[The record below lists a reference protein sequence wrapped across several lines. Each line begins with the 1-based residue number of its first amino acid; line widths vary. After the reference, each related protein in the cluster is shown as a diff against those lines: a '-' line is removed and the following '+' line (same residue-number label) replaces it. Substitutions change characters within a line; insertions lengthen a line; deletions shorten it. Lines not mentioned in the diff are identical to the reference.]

1 MSTSKRPRKLD
12 ASDNPIP
19 PSSSTKRS
27 KNTPGPRSAFRPI
40 GRSVSSGSR
49 TTTLK
54 DRNRRGTTLVDQS
67 TAAGPSTIPTNTTAL
82 TESGA
87 DSCAPHDLTDL
98 NNALPPSQP
107 SESGPTKNVE
117 KKPKR
122 VRDYTNKKKVE
133 DWLPLRQTYL
143 NEMLRL
149 DGFGDYVHQT
159 SEAKLMGSC
168 SQCGTVPKG
177 CELYRCTSGCFDGCM
192 LKCRMC
198 TVLKHSSLPLHKIEV
213 WNGKHFV
220 KSSLC
225 DLGLRFQ
232 LGHGGCGCSQ
242 PIAGPRNFL
251 AFDTSGVHRLAI
263 DYCGC
268 PVNIGVEKHIQL
280 IRAAWFPATT
290 RRPQT
295 VFTFDMLETLHELT
309 LQSKTNVYDFYN
321 TIIQKSDKL
330 RLGKIPS
337 RTNDLHQCFRIYRC
351 LLLLKRGGR
360 GNDANGVEGTALGE
374 LAVICPAC
382 PQPGRNLPMGWEAAA
397 KALAFLYTL
406 FLAIDANFKLKG
418 KARGIS
424 DVELMPGWVYCLE
437 EIGYQAHLNNPK
449 YRDESEINTCQSE
462 HDAVVRA
469 AVRRTP
475 GYNVTGA
482 GVVICSRHGLIR
494 PNGIGDLQRGERY
507 CNMDYIFLATIALAS
522 VLRIVI
528 TYDIACQW
536 SKKLKARMED
546 YPEQLRPSPKVD
558 IVAAIPSWHINGHGV
573 DCQTNF
579 ALGFREM
586 APAARHEAL
595 NDMGSGYNIKKIV
608 RFGPSFAKKVVL
620 AHGMKTKHCSNFDQ
634 MTASFERDGIDLRSW
649 ERQIKEWEGERAKG
663 VSQKYLR
670 IVKRISMQEVRHQ
683 LAQEDLAITSNAAE
697 RAGVP
702 DRENEHNVATGTS
715 GNTAIVTSLPT
726 FISVGLTLEEQMRNL
741 AHERSQ
747 QKESKSTKEKTD
759 LLEKSTALFRRIQTW
774 RKTQLLLQ
782 PVVSTLTPGD
792 SDSDDMQA
800 QAKSPESCELHLP
813 SSLTVTDRQAFP
825 KLADI
830 ERRLRLAQA
839 DDALEEIRRCRRII
853 QGTYQF
859 KQLNLAGQ
867 GNKPNTRLRTMWNQL
882 QSRIQRAVRRYQAA
896 RNALV
901 ALDPEGTWQNRYQI
915 LRPDMDV
922 KGPGKEDWESNGM
935 YIASWIWGVPRMFGG
950 SVDSQAEVSECHR
963 IEWSKARARTQR
975 WEEEYLLVKEE
986 MRRTS
991 HYMEWKA
998 EWWRS
1003 RADASVQGV
1012 SEEVRHGAKAYAY
1025 KQATLCQQLAKKF
1038 RDSWTAILAKIGDQ
1052 ITWGGVGTSIETQN
1066 AGVPREESADSES
1079 ANKQHDDGGTE
1090 EDGTEGE
1097 ESDDDGDDD
1106 EEVDEEDIAFEVDE
1120 YDFENDFDMDE

>member
-1 MSTSKRPRKLD
+1 MSTSKRPRKSD

-27 KNTPGPRSAFRPI
+27 KNTPGPRSAF
-40 GRSVSSGSR
+40 
-49 TTTLK
+49 
-54 DRNRRGTTLVDQS
+54 
-67 TAAGPSTIPTNTTAL
+67 
-82 TESGA
+82 
-87 DSCAPHDLTDL
+87 H
-98 NNALPPSQP
+98 
-107 SESGPTKNVE
+107 
-117 KKPKR
+117 
-122 VRDYTNKKKVE
+122 
-133 DWLPLRQTYL
+133 WLPLRQTYL

-251 AFDTSGVHRLAI
+251 VFDTSGVHRLAI

-268 PVNIGVEKHIQL
+268 PL
-280 IRAAWFPATT
+280 IRAGWFPATT
-290 RRPQT
+290 WRPQT
-295 VFTFDMLETLHELT
+295 VFTFDMLKTLHELT

-321 TIIQKSDKL
+321 TIIQKSDML

-337 RTNDLHQCFRIYRC
+337 RTNDLHRCFRIYRC

-418 KARGIS
+418 KVHGIS

-579 ALGFREM
+579 ALMYMPGMGRTCGDEVEGLFSHTNSLGASFREM

-620 AHGMKTKHCSNFDQ
+620 AHGMKTKHRSNFDQ

-649 ERQIKEWEGERAKG
+649 ERQIKEWEGERAQGRIPKISPYRE
-663 VSQKYLR
+663 VSAG
-670 IVKRISMQEVRHQ
+670 ISMQEVRHQ

-813 SSLTVTDRQAFP
+813 SSLTATDRQVFP

-867 GNKPNTRLRTMWNQL
+867 GNKPNTRLRTMWNRL

-922 KGPGKEDWESNGM
+922 KGPGKEDWESDGT
-935 YIASWIWGVPRMFGG
+935 YIASWIWGVPHMFGG

-1038 RDSWTAILAKIGDQ
+1038 RDSWTVILAKIGDQ
-1052 ITWGGVGTSIETQN
+1052 ITWGGVGTSIETQK

-1079 ANKQHDDGGTE
+1079 ANKQRDDGGTE